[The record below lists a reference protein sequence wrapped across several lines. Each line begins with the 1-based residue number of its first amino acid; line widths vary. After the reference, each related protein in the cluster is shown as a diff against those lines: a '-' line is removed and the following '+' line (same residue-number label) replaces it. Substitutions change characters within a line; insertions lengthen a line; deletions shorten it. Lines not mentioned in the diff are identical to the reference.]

1 MAINRDMCNIVHSDS
16 SSTIKRLSS
25 DRSVDVPKKVRKLR
39 KQATQDDNV
48 SATDDKRGQ
57 QSLFAELCKDS
68 DALCPE
74 SWKSI
79 CDSDY
84 VCFAKLQVQ

>member
-1 MAINRDMCNIVHSDS
+1 MQ
-16 SSTIKRLSS
+16 
-25 DRSVDVPKKVRKLR
+25 

-48 SATDDKRGQ
+48 SATDEHGK
-57 QSLFAELCKDS
+57 QSLFLELCKDS

-79 CDSDY
+79 FDSDY
-84 VCFAKLQVQ
+84 VCFAKLQVQWHDF